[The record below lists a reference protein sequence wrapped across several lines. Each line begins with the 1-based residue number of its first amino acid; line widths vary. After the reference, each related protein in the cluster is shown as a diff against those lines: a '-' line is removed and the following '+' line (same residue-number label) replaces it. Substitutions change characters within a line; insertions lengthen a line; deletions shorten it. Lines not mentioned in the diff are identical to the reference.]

1 MRLGTRAFVAAA
13 AVLFAAALLIGATVL
28 AQTRTT
34 SNKDRRF
41 FSSRDGIGLEAPNG
55 WTMSTHTGYPTV
67 LVAFVH
73 PSGAR
78 ISLAVAQTKLST
90 ASALADES
98 RPGLVAQGFTVE
110 PNVPGPRGSVR
121 VDARTR
127 QKQFVRQLYMVREIP
142 GARTRQA
149 VVVSLSAP
157 AEQMTS
163 VATAFDWAI
172 AHLTLETPTRSDTGS
187 GPDAGA

>member
-1 MRLGTRAFVAAA
+1 MRVGPPAFV
-13 AVLFAAALLIGATVL
+13 FASAALITATVL

-34 SNKDRRF
+34 SNKERRF
-41 FSSRDGIGLEAPNG
+41 FSARDGIGLEAPNG

-67 LVAFVH
+67 LVTFGH
-73 PSGAR
+73 PGGGR

-90 ASALADES
+90 ASALAGES
-98 RPGLVAQGFTVE
+98 RPGLVAQGFTLD
-110 PNVPGPRGSVR
+110 PSVPGPHGSVR

-127 QKQFVRQLYMVREIP
+127 QNQFVRQLYMVREIA

-149 VVVSLSAP
+149 IVISLSAP

-163 VATAFDWAI
+163 LATAFDWAV
-172 AHLTLETPTRSDTGS
+172 AHLTLEAPTRSDNS
-187 GPDAGA
+187 PDAGP

>member
-1 MRLGTRAFVAAA
+1 MRVGTRAFLVAS
-13 AVLFAAALLIGATVL
+13 AALITATVL

-41 FSSRDGIGLEAPNG
+41 FSARDGIGLEAPNG

-73 PSGAR
+73 PGGSR
-78 ISLAVAQTKLST
+78 ISLAVDQTKLST
-90 ASALADES
+90 SSALADES
-98 RPGLVAQGFTVE
+98 RPGLVAQGFTLDRT
-110 PNVPGPRGSVR
+110 VPGPHGSVR

-127 QKQFVRQLYMVREIP
+127 HNQVVRQLYLVREVA

-149 VVVSLSAP
+149 IVVSLSTP
-157 AEQMTS
+157 AEQLPA
-163 VATAFDWAI
+163 VATAFDWTV
-172 AHLTLETPTRSDTGS
+172 AHLTLETPTRSDNS
-187 GPDAGA
+187 PDAGQ